1 MESGILGFG
10 IRSTAQGIRNP
21 GGLESGIQVVPANN
35 PESGAHKQ
43 HCEQLP
49 TSVTAFLRTSYFIL
63 DTF

>member
-43 HCEQLP
+43 QWATP
-49 TSVTAFLRTSYFIL
+49 IL
-63 DTF
+63 ASRRFYGPVILF